1 MLEFSN
7 VKSVLNDFGKFLVEE
22 YQDALILN
30 DAIASNTLYK
40 SITYI
45 VENGNNSFEVKLSLE
60 DYWKYIEN
68 GRKPGK
74 WPPIKAIQRWIEI
87 KPVLPRPM
95 SNGKLPTTAQ
105 LAFLISR
112 KIGLEG
118 IKPRPLLE
126 GCIND
131 VWDVMKEFLEEALC
145 KDIESEWKV
154 IVGMG
159 I

>member
-1 MLEFSN
+1 MLEFNN
-7 VKSVLNDFGKFLVEE
+7 VRNVLNDFGRFLVEE
-22 YQDALILN
+22 YQDNLILE
-30 DAIASNTLYK
+30 DAIASKTLYNSLQYK
-40 SITYI
+40 

-68 GRKPGK
+68 GRKPGSA
-74 WPPIKAIQRWIEI
+74 IKRWIEI

-95 SNGKLPTTAQ
+95 ANGQLPTTAQ
-105 LAFLISR
+105 LAYLISR

-118 IKPRPLLE
+118 IKPRPILQKS
-126 GCIND
+126 IDD
-131 VWDVMKEFLEEALC
+131 VFEVMREFLEEALC